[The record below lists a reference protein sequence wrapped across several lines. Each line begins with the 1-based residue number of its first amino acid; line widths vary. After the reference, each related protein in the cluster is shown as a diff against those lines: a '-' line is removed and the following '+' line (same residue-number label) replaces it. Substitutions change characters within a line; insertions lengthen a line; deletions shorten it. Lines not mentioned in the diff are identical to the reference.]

1 MYELHCARKP
11 EACHGDSMKT
21 YVLQAQNNDML
32 DKELQWTS
40 EIVAK
45 HIFTTPHRDIALNQL
60 VELNA
65 KDASLRAE
73 VVEYELGPNGLPLLS
88 VAAISKH
95 LIAANNDQ
103 SSAA

>member
-1 MYELHCARKP
+1 
-11 EACHGDSMKT
+11 MKT

-40 EIVAK
+40 KIVAK
-45 HIFTTPHRDIALNQL
+45 YIFTTPHRDIALNQL

-65 KDASLRAE
+65 KDSSLRAE
-73 VVEYELGPNGLPLLS
+73 VVEYELGPNGVPLLS
-88 VAAISKH
+88 VDAISKE
-95 LIAANNDQ
+95 LIAANTDQ

>member
-1 MYELHCARKP
+1 
-11 EACHGDSMKT
+11 MKT

-40 EIVAK
+40 KIVAK
-45 HIFTTPHRDIALNQL
+45 YIFTTPHRDIALNQL

-73 VVEYELGPNGLPLLS
+73 VAEYELGQNGVPLLS
-88 VAAISKH
+88 VDAISKE
-95 LIAANNDQ
+95 LNAAHPNQ

>member
-1 MYELHCARKP
+1 
-11 EACHGDSMKT
+11 MKT
-21 YVLQAQNNDML
+21 YVLQAQNNYIL
-32 DKELQWTS
+32 DRELEWTS
-40 EIVAK
+40 EIIAK
-45 HIFTTPHRDIALNQL
+45 RIFNTPHRDIALNQL

>member
-1 MYELHCARKP
+1 
-11 EACHGDSMKT
+11 MKT

-40 EIVAK
+40 EMVAK

-65 KDASLRAE
+65 KYANLRAE
-73 VVEYELGPNGLPLLS
+73 VVEYELGPNGVPLLS
-88 VAAISKH
+88 VGAISKEQ
-95 LIAANNDQ
+95 IAANTDQ

>member
-1 MYELHCARKP
+1 
-11 EACHGDSMKT
+11 MKT

-40 EIVAK
+40 KIVAK
-45 HIFTTPHRDIALNQL
+45 YIFTTPHRGIALNQL

-65 KDASLRAE
+65 TDASLRAE
-73 VVEYELGPNGLPLLS
+73 VVEYELGPNGVPLLS
-88 VAAISKH
+88 VDAISKE
-95 LIAANNDQ
+95 LIAANTDQ

>member
-1 MYELHCARKP
+1 
-11 EACHGDSMKT
+11 MKT
-21 YVLQAQNNDML
+21 YALQTQNNDIL
-32 DKELQWTS
+32 DKEFQWTS

-73 VVEYELGPNGLPLLS
+73 VVEYELGPNGVPLLS
-88 VAAISKH
+88 ADAISKEQ
-95 LIAANNDQ
+95 IAANTDQ